1 CWAIVDIWKNHKI
14 VETPEEAAALAV
26 KNGTELNCGSTYAEH
41 LPVAVRKGLITEAE
55 LDESLT
61 RLMTARMELGMF
73 DPPQKVRWAQI
84 PYSVNNAPEHD
95 ALSRKM
101 AQASMVLLK
110 NDGVLPLS
118 RDIRRI
124 AVVGPTADDTMALL
138 GNYYGTPSDPVTVL
152 RGIREALPQAQVV
165 YARGADLVEGRD
177 DPAAAPLI
185 E

>member
-1 CWAIVDIWKNHKI
+1 VNAVMGAYNRVYGESASGSKELLQDILRQQWGFKGYVMSDCWAIVDIWKNHKI

-55 LDESLT
+55 LDEALT

-124 AVVGPTADDTMALL
+124 AVVGPTADD
-138 GNYYGTPSDPVTVL
+138 
-152 RGIREALPQAQVV
+152 
-165 YARGADLVEGRD
+165 
-177 DPAAAPLI
+177 
-185 E
+185 